1 MVEKIGIEVEVK
13 SKGASAAFKELGSDI
28 SKFNKSLDKNRDAVQ
43 AFDSVTGG
51 AVTKARNMSKSIKG
65 AALAI
70 KGFNASLS
78 LTKKAIL
85 ATGIGVLVI
94 ALGAVVAYWDDIKS
108 VMSGISTESQAIL
121 KTQTETTEN
130 AQKNLD
136 MISATENILKQ
147 QGKTDKDILKLKI
160 AQTNETIKALE
171 AQLETQIVQRQ
182 EAKEQAKR
190 IQGYL
195 SGLIQFVTGPIGW
208 IMKAYDRLTG
218 SNTSKVFDQMA
229 SLAFSAEDE
238 DADQAI
244 EDAKKNLTKLR
255 NMKSGF
261 ENSVAAKD
269 KADGEKASKAAED
282 AEKAKAEA
290 LERIRQGLIDT
301 EAKERAEKLLQIEN
315 DYKEQIALATKYYGL
330 ESDEVLRLREAQ
342 RIKEDEQQAVFDEQ
356 DEKKRLDK
364 QAKRLELLTL
374 DKETELLDF
383 ETQRAL
389 LAEQRQLLEDDELLS
404 DDQKTKAL
412 AANSKASEKITQLE
426 YEAKR
431 NSVMSYAQ
439 SLGQFSD
446 ILGKETAAGKT
457 LAVASALFSTY
468 QGASDAL
475 TDKTIPNTFA
485 RVAAVG
491 TVLAT
496 GFKQVKGILATQVP
510 GASVASPTMDAT
522 VAVGAGSPAFNVVG
536 QGGTSQLAS
545 AIADQES
552 APSRS
557 YVVAQD
563 VTTAQ
568 ALERGIIDSASLG

>member
-28 SKFNKSLDKNRDAVQ
+28 SNFNKSLDKNRDAVS

-65 AALAI
+65 AAVAI

-94 ALGAVVAYWDDIKS
+94 ALGAVIAYWDDIKS
-108 VMSGISTESQAIL
+108 IMSGVSSEQKNIL
-121 KTQTETTEN
+121 ENQTKTTEN

-182 EAKEQAKR
+182 EAKEQAMR
-190 IQGYL
+190 MQGYL
-195 SGLIQFVTGPIGW
+195 SGLIQFVVGPIGW
-208 IMKAYDRLTG
+208 IMKAYDKLTG
-218 SNTSKVFDQMA
+218 SNTSQIFDKMA

-244 EDAKKNLTKLR
+244 EDAKKNLTKLK
-255 NMKSGF
+255 NMKAGF
-261 ENSVAAKD
+261 ENSVKAKD
-269 KADGEKASKAAED
+269 KADREKADKEEED

-290 LERIRQGLIDT
+290 IERIRKGLIDT
-301 EAKERAEKLLQIEN
+301 EAKERADKLKQIED
-315 DYKEQIALATKYYGL
+315 DYKEQIALAEKYYGI
-330 ESDEVLRLREAQ
+330 ESDKVLELRAAQ
-342 RIKEDEQQAVFDEQ
+342 KIKEDEQQALFDEQ
-356 DEKKRLDK
+356 DEKKELDA
-364 QAKRLELLTL
+364 QTKRLEELQLA
-374 DKETELLDF
+374 KETELEDF
-383 ETQRAL
+383 QIQRDL
-389 LAEQRQLLEDDELLS
+389 LAEQRQLIIDDELLS
-404 DDQKTKAL
+404 DDQKNEAL
-412 AANSKASEKITQLE
+412 KANSEASEKITDQE
-426 YEAKR
+426 YAAKR
-431 NSVMSYAQ
+431 ATILGYAQ
-439 SLGQFSD
+439 SLAQFSD
-446 ILGKETAAGKT
+446 ILGKETAAGKA
-457 LAVASALFSTY
+457 LAIASTLFSTY

-475 TDKTIPNTFA
+475 KDETIPNTFA

-496 GFKQVKGILATQVP
+496 GFKQVKGIMSTQVP
-510 GASVASPTMDAT
+510 GGSGVSSPVMDTSVASAP
-522 VAVGAGSPAFNVVG
+522 SFNVVG

-545 AIADQES
+545 AIADQQA

-568 ALERGIIDSASLG
+568 ALERSIIDSASLG

>member
-28 SKFNKSLDKNRDAVQ
+28 SNFNKSLDKNRDAVS

-65 AALAI
+65 AAVAI

-85 ATGIGVLVI
+85 ATGIGVLVV
-94 ALGAVVAYWDDIKS
+94 ALGAVIAYWDDIKS
-108 VMSGISTESQAIL
+108 IMSGVSSEQKNIL
-121 KTQTETTEN
+121 ENQTKTTEN

-171 AQLETQIVQRQ
+171 AQLETQITQRQ
-182 EAKEQAKR
+182 EAKEQAMR
-190 IQGYL
+190 MQGYL
-195 SGLIQFVTGPIGW
+195 SGLIQFVVGPIGW
-208 IMKAYDRLTG
+208 ILKAYDKLTG
-218 SNTSKVFDQMA
+218 SNTSQIFDKMA

-238 DADQAI
+238 DADKAI
-244 EDAKKNLTKLR
+244 EDAKNNLIKLK
-255 NMKSGF
+255 NMKAGF
-261 ENSVAAKD
+261 ENTVKAKEKTDREKD
-269 KADGEKASKAAED
+269 KKEEEE

-290 LERIRQGLIDT
+290 IERIRKGLIDT
-301 EAKERAEKLLQIEN
+301 EAKERADKLKQIED
-315 DYKEQIALATKYYGL
+315 DYKEQIALAEKYYGI
-330 ESDEVLRLREAQ
+330 ESDKVLELRAAQ
-342 RIKEDEQQAVFDEQ
+342 KIKEDEQQAIFDEQ
-356 DEKKRLDK
+356 DEKKELDA
-364 QAKRLELLTL
+364 QTKRLEELALA
-374 DKETELLDF
+374 KETELEDF
-383 ETQRAL
+383 QTQRDL
-389 LAEQRQLLEDDELLS
+389 LAEQRQLLIDDELLS
-404 DDQKTKAL
+404 DDQKNEAL
-412 AANSKASEKITQLE
+412 QANSEASEKITDQE
-426 YEAKR
+426 YAAKR
-431 NSVMSYAQ
+431 ATILGYAQ
-439 SLGQFSD
+439 SLAQFSD
-446 ILGKETAAGKT
+446 ILGKETAAGKA
-457 LAVASALFSTY
+457 LAIASTLFSTY

-475 TDKTIPNTFA
+475 KDETIPNTFA

-496 GFKQVKGILATQVP
+496 GFKQVKGIMSTQVP
-510 GASVASPTMDAT
+510 GGTGGPSPVMNASVDSSP
-522 VAVGAGSPAFNVVG
+522 SFNVVG

-545 AIADQES
+545 AIADQQA

-568 ALERGIIDSASLG
+568 ALERSIIDSASLG

>member
-28 SKFNKSLDKNRDAVQ
+28 SNFNKSLDKNRDAVS
-43 AFDSVTGG
+43 AFDQVTGG

-65 AALAI
+65 AAVAI

-108 VMSGISTESQAIL
+108 VMSGVSSEQKNIL
-121 KTQTETTEN
+121 ENQTKTTEN

-160 AQTNETIKALE
+160 AQTAETIKALE
-171 AQLETQIVQRQ
+171 AQLETQIVQRK
-182 EAKEQAKR
+182 EAKEQSLR
-190 IQGYL
+190 MQGYL
-195 SGLIQFVTGPIGW
+195 SFLLKFVSLPLTAIL
-208 IMKAYDRLTG
+208 KAYDYLTG
-218 SNTSKVFDQMA
+218 SSASKVFDDIA
-229 SLAFSAEDE
+229 GLAFSGEDE

-244 EDAKKNLTKLR
+244 EDAKKNLTKLK
-255 NMKSGF
+255 NMKAGF
-261 ENSVAAKD
+261 ENTVKAKD
-269 KADGEKASKAAED
+269 KADREKANKEEED

-290 LERIRQGLIDT
+290 IERIRKGLIDT

-315 DYKEQIALATKYYGL
+315 DYKEQIALAEKYYGL
-330 ESDEVLRLREAQ
+330 ESDKVLELREAQ
-342 RIKEDEQQAVFDEQ
+342 RIKEQEQQAIFDEQ
-356 DEKKRLDK
+356 DEKKELDA
-364 QAKRLELLTL
+364 QTKRLEELALA
-374 DKETELLDF
+374 KETELLDF
-383 ETQRAL
+383 QTQRDL
-389 LAEQRQLLEDDELLS
+389 LAEQRQLITDDELLS
-404 DDQKTKAL
+404 DDQKVEAL
-412 AANSKASEKITQLE
+412 AANSEASQKITDDE
-426 YEAKR
+426 YATKR
-431 NSVMSYAQ
+431 ATILGYAQ
-439 SLGQFSD
+439 SLAQFSD

-457 LAVASALFSTY
+457 LAIASALFSTY

-475 TDKTIPNTFA
+475 TDETIPNTFA
-485 RVAAVG
+485 RIAAVG

-496 GFKQVKGILATQVP
+496 GFKQVKGIMSVQVP
-510 GASVASPTMDAT
+510 GGGASPSPTMNAGVDA
-522 VAVGAGSPAFNVVG
+522 GGPAFNVVG

-568 ALERGIIDSASLG
+568 ALERSIIDSASLG

>member
-28 SKFNKSLDKNRDAVQ
+28 SNFNKSLDKNRDAVS

-65 AALAI
+65 AAVAI

-85 ATGIGVLVI
+85 ATGIGVLVV
-94 ALGAVVAYWDDIKS
+94 ALGAVIAYWDDIKS
-108 VMSGISTESQAIL
+108 IMSGVSSEQKNIL
-121 KTQTETTEN
+121 ENQTKTTEN

-182 EAKEQAKR
+182 EAKEQAMR
-190 IQGYL
+190 MQGYL
-195 SGLIQFVTGPIGW
+195 SGLIQFVVGPIGW

-218 SNTSKVFDQMA
+218 SNTSQIFDKMA

-244 EDAKKNLTKLR
+244 EDAKKNLTKLK
-255 NMKSGF
+255 NMKAGF
-261 ENSVAAKD
+261 ENSVKAKD
-269 KADGEKASKAAED
+269 KADREKADKEEED

-290 LERIRQGLIDT
+290 IERIRKGLIDT
-301 EAKERAEKLLQIEN
+301 EAKERAEKLKQIED
-315 DYKEQIALATKYYGL
+315 DYKEQIALAEKYYGI
-330 ESDEVLRLREAQ
+330 ESDKVLELRAAQ
-342 RIKEDEQQAVFDEQ
+342 KIKEDEQQVLFDEQ
-356 DEKKRLDK
+356 DEKKELDA
-364 QAKRLELLTL
+364 QTKRLEELQLA
-374 DKETELLDF
+374 KETELEDF
-383 ETQRAL
+383 QIQRDL
-389 LAEQRQLLEDDELLS
+389 LAEQRQLIIDDELLS
-404 DDQKTKAL
+404 DDQKNEAL
-412 AANSKASEKITQLE
+412 KANSEASEKITDQE
-426 YEAKR
+426 YAAKR
-431 NSVMSYAQ
+431 ATILGYAQ
-439 SLGQFSD
+439 SLAQFSD
-446 ILGKETAAGKT
+446 ILGKETAAGKA
-457 LAVASALFSTY
+457 LAIASTLFSTY

-475 TDKTIPNTFA
+475 KDETIPNTFA

-496 GFKQVKGILATQVP
+496 GFKQVKGIMSTQVP
-510 GASVASPTMDAT
+510 GGSGVSSPVMDTSVASAP
-522 VAVGAGSPAFNVVG
+522 SFNVVG

-545 AIADQES
+545 AIADQQA

-568 ALERGIIDSASLG
+568 ALERSIIDSASLG

>member
-28 SKFNKSLDKNRDAVQ
+28 SNFNKSLDKNRDAVQ
-43 AFDSVTGG
+43 AFDQVTGG

-65 AALAI
+65 AAVAI

-85 ATGIGVLVI
+85 ATGIGILVI
-94 ALGAVVAYWDDIKS
+94 ALGAVVAYWDDIKA

-136 MISATENILKQ
+136 NISATENILKQ

-160 AQTNETIKALE
+160 AQTAETIKALE

-182 EAKEQAKR
+182 EAKEQAMR
-190 IQGYL
+190 MQGYL
-195 SGLIQFVTGPIGW
+195 SGLIQFVVGPIGW

-218 SNTSKVFDQMA
+218 SNTSKIFDQMA
-229 SLAFSAEDE
+229 SLAFSPEDE

-244 EDAKKNLTKLR
+244 EDAKKNLTKLK
-255 NMKSGF
+255 NMKAGF
-261 ENSVAAKD
+261 ENSVKAKD
-269 KADGEKASKAAED
+269 KADREKADKDEED

-290 LERIRQGLIDT
+290 IERIRKGLIDT
-301 EAKERAEKLLQIEN
+301 EAKERADKLKQIED
-315 DYKEQIALATKYYGL
+315 DYKEQIALAEKYYGI
-330 ESDEVLRLREAQ
+330 ESDKVLELRAAQ
-342 RIKEDEQQAVFDEQ
+342 KIKEDEQQALFDEQ
-356 DEKKRLDK
+356 DEKKELDA
-364 QAKRLELLTL
+364 QTKRLEELALT
-374 DKETELLDF
+374 KEEELEDF
-383 ETQRAL
+383 QTQRDL
-389 LAEQRQLLEDDELLS
+389 LAEQRQAITDDELLS
-404 DDQKTKAL
+404 EQQKEEAL
-412 AANSKASEKITQLE
+412 AANSEASVKLTDQE
-426 YEAKR
+426 YAAKR
-431 NSVMSYAQ
+431 ATILGYAQ
-439 SLGQFSD
+439 SLAQFSD
-446 ILGKETAAGKT
+446 ILGKETAAGKA
-457 LAVASALFSTY
+457 LAIASTLFSTY

-475 TDKTIPNTFA
+475 KDETIPNTFA

-496 GFKQVKGILATQVP
+496 GFKQVKGIMSTQVP
-510 GASVASPTMDAT
+510 GGSGVSSPVMDTSVASAP
-522 VAVGAGSPAFNVVG
+522 SFNVVG
-536 QGGTSQLAS
+536 QGGTSQLAN
-545 AIADQES
+545 AIADQQA

-568 ALERGIIDSASLG
+568 ALERSIIDSASLG

>member
-28 SKFNKSLDKNRDAVQ
+28 SNFNKSLDKNRDAVS
-43 AFDSVTGG
+43 AFDQVTGG

-65 AALAI
+65 AAVAI

-85 ATGIGVLVI
+85 ATGIGILVV

-108 VMSGISTESQAIL
+108 VMSGISSESKAIL
-121 KTQTETTEN
+121 ETQTQTTKN

-136 MISATENILKQ
+136 NISATENILKQ

-160 AQTNETIKALE
+160 AQTAETIKALE

-182 EAKEQAKR
+182 EAKEQSLR
-190 IQGYL
+190 MQGYL
-195 SGLIQFVTGPIGW
+195 SFLLKFVSLPLTAIL
-208 IMKAYDRLTG
+208 KAYDYITG
-218 SNTSKVFDQMA
+218 SSASKVFDDIA
-229 SLAFSAEDE
+229 GLAFSGEDE

-244 EDAKKNLTKLR
+244 EDAKKNLTKLK
-255 NMKSGF
+255 NMKAGF
-261 ENSVAAKD
+261 ENTVIAKD
-269 KADGEKASKAAED
+269 KADSDKATKAAED
-282 AEKAKAEA
+282 AEKAKGEA
-290 LERIRQGLIDT
+290 IERIRQGLIDT
-301 EAKERAEKLLQIEN
+301 EAKERAEKLKQIED
-315 DYKEQIALATKYYGL
+315 DYKEQIALAEKYYGL
-330 ESDEVLRLREAQ
+330 ESDEVKKLRDAQ
-342 RIKEDEQQAVFDEQ
+342 KIKEDEQQAIFDEQ
-356 DEKKRLDK
+356 DEKKRLED
-364 QAKRLELLTL
+364 QAKRLEQLML
-374 DKETELLDF
+374 DKDVELEDF
-383 ETQRAL
+383 QTQRDL
-389 LAEQRQLLEDDELLS
+389 LAEQRQLITDDELLS
-404 DDQKTKAL
+404 DQQRKDAL
-412 AANSKASEKITQLE
+412 DANSEASAKITELE

-431 NSVMSYAQ
+431 NSVLTYAQ
-439 SLGQFSD
+439 SLAQFSD
-446 ILGKETAAGKT
+446 ILGKETAAGKS

-496 GFKQVKGILATQVP
+496 GFKQVKGILSTQVP
-510 GASVASPTMDAT
+510 GASTPSPTMDAG
-522 VAVGAGSPAFNVVG
+522 VAVGGPAFNVVG

-568 ALERGIIDSASLG
+568 ALERSIIDSASLG

>member
-28 SKFNKSLDKNRDAVQ
+28 SKFNKSLDKNRDAVS

-65 AALAI
+65 AALAV

-94 ALGAVVAYWDDIKS
+94 ALGAVIAYWDDIKS
-108 VMSGISTESQAIL
+108 IMSGVSSEQKNIL
-121 KTQTETTEN
+121 ENQTKTTEN

-171 AQLETQIVQRQ
+171 AQLETQIIQRK
-182 EAKEQAKR
+182 EAKEQSLR
-190 IQGYL
+190 MQGYL
-195 SGLIQFVTGPIGW
+195 SFLLKFVSLPLTAIL
-208 IMKAYDRLTG
+208 KAYDFITG
-218 SNTSKVFDQMA
+218 SSASKVFDDIA
-229 SLAFSAEDE
+229 GLAFSGEDE

-244 EDAKKNLTKLR
+244 EDAKKNLTKLK
-255 NMKSGF
+255 NMKAGF
-261 ENSVAAKD
+261 ENTVKAKD
-269 KADGEKASKAAED
+269 KADKEKADKEAED
-282 AEKAKAEA
+282 AEKAKGEA
-290 LERIRQGLIDT
+290 IERIRKGLIDT
-301 EAKERAEKLLQIEN
+301 EAKERADKLKQIED
-315 DYKEQIALATKYYGL
+315 DYKEQIALAEKYYGI
-330 ESDEVLRLREAQ
+330 ESDKVLELRAAQ
-342 RIKEDEQQAVFDEQ
+342 KIKEDEQQAIFDEQ
-356 DEKKRLDK
+356 DEKKELDA
-364 QAKRLELLTL
+364 QTKRLEELALA
-374 DKETELLDF
+374 KETELEDF
-383 ETQRAL
+383 QTQRDL

-404 DDQKTKAL
+404 DDQKNAAL
-412 AANSKASEKITQLE
+412 KANSEASEKITELE
-426 YEAKR
+426 YIAKR
-431 NSVMSYAQ
+431 NSVLSYAQ
-439 SLGQFSD
+439 SLAQFSD
-446 ILGKETAAGKT
+446 ILGKETAAGKA
-457 LAVASALFSTY
+457 LAIASALFSTY

-496 GFKQVKGILATQVP
+496 GFKQVKGIMSTQVP
-510 GASVASPTMDAT
+510 GGSGGPSPVMNASVDSSP
-522 VAVGAGSPAFNVVG
+522 SFNVVG
-536 QGGTSQLAS
+536 QGGSSQLAS
-545 AIADQES
+545 AIADQQA

-568 ALERGIIDSASLG
+568 ALERSIIDSASLG

>member
-28 SKFNKSLDKNRDAVQ
+28 SNFNKSLDKNRDAVS

-108 VMSGISTESQAIL
+108 VMSGVSSEQKNIL
-121 KTQTETTEN
+121 ENQTKTTEN

-160 AQTNETIKALE
+160 AQTAETIKALE
-171 AQLETQIVQRQ
+171 AQLETQIVQRK
-182 EAKEQAKR
+182 EAKEQSLR
-190 IQGYL
+190 MQGYL
-195 SGLIQFVTGPIGW
+195 SFLLKFVSLPLTAIL
-208 IMKAYDRLTG
+208 KAYDYLTG
-218 SNTSKVFDQMA
+218 SSASKVFDDIA
-229 SLAFSAEDE
+229 GLAFSGEDE

-244 EDAKKNLTKLR
+244 EDAKKNLTKLK
-255 NMKSGF
+255 NMKAGF
-261 ENSVAAKD
+261 ENTVKAKD
-269 KADGEKASKAAED
+269 KADREKANKQEEE

-290 LERIRQGLIDT
+290 IERIRKGLIDT
-301 EAKERAEKLLQIEN
+301 EAKERAEKLKQIED
-315 DYKEQIALATKYYGL
+315 DYKEQIALAEKYYGL
-330 ESDEVLRLREAQ
+330 ESDKVLELRAAQ
-342 RIKEDEQQAVFDEQ
+342 KIKEDEQQAVFDEQ
-356 DEKKRLDK
+356 DEKKELDA
-364 QAKRLELLTL
+364 QTKRLEELALA
-374 DKETELLDF
+374 KETELLDF
-383 ETQRAL
+383 QTQRDL
-389 LAEQRQLLEDDELLS
+389 LAEQRQLITDDELLS
-404 DDQKTKAL
+404 TQQRQDAL
-412 AANSKASEKITQLE
+412 KANSEASEKITELE
-426 YEAKR
+426 YESKR
-431 NSVMSYAQ
+431 AIILGYAQ
-439 SLGQFSD
+439 SLAQFSD

-457 LAVASALFSTY
+457 LAIASALFSTY

-475 TDKTIPNTFA
+475 TDETIPNTFA
-485 RVAAVG
+485 RIAAVG

-496 GFKQVKGILATQVP
+496 GFKQVKGIMSVQVP
-510 GASVASPTMDAT
+510 GGGASPSPTMNAGVDA
-522 VAVGAGSPAFNVVG
+522 GGPAFNVVG

-568 ALERGIIDSASLG
+568 ALERSIIDSASLG

>member
-28 SKFNKSLDKNRDAVQ
+28 SNFNKSLDKNRDAVS

-65 AALAI
+65 AAVAI

-85 ATGIGVLVI
+85 ATGIGVLVV
-94 ALGAVVAYWDDIKS
+94 ALGAVIAYWDDIKS
-108 VMSGISTESQAIL
+108 IMSGVSSEQKNIL
-121 KTQTETTEN
+121 ENQTKTTEN

-182 EAKEQAKR
+182 EAKEQAMR
-190 IQGYL
+190 MQGYL
-195 SGLIQFVTGPIGW
+195 SGLIQFVVGPIGW

-218 SNTSKVFDQMA
+218 SNTSQIFDKMA

-244 EDAKKNLTKLR
+244 EDAKKNLTKLK
-255 NMKSGF
+255 NMKAGF
-261 ENSVAAKD
+261 ENSVKAKD
-269 KADGEKASKAAED
+269 KADREKADKEEED

-290 LERIRQGLIDT
+290 IERIRKGLIDT
-301 EAKERAEKLLQIEN
+301 EAKERADKLKQIED
-315 DYKEQIALATKYYGL
+315 DYKEQIALAEKYYGI
-330 ESDEVLRLREAQ
+330 ESDKVLELRAAQ
-342 RIKEDEQQAVFDEQ
+342 KIKEDEQQALFDEQ
-356 DEKKRLDK
+356 DEKKELDA
-364 QAKRLELLTL
+364 QTKRLEELQLA
-374 DKETELLDF
+374 KETELEDF
-383 ETQRAL
+383 QIQRDL
-389 LAEQRQLLEDDELLS
+389 LAEQRQLIIDDELLS
-404 DDQKTKAL
+404 DDQKNEAL
-412 AANSKASEKITQLE
+412 KANSEASEKITDQE
-426 YEAKR
+426 YAAKR
-431 NSVMSYAQ
+431 ATILGYAQ
-439 SLGQFSD
+439 SLAQFSD
-446 ILGKETAAGKT
+446 ILGKETAAGKA
-457 LAVASALFSTY
+457 LAIASTLFSTY

-475 TDKTIPNTFA
+475 KDETIPNTFA

-496 GFKQVKGILATQVP
+496 GFKQVKGIMSTQVP
-510 GASVASPTMDAT
+510 GGSSVSSPVMDTSVASAP
-522 VAVGAGSPAFNVVG
+522 SFNVVG

-545 AIADQES
+545 AIADQQA

-568 ALERGIIDSASLG
+568 ALERSIIDSASLG

>member
-28 SKFNKSLDKNRDAVQ
+28 SNFNKSLDKNRDAVS

-65 AALAI
+65 AAVAI

-85 ATGIGVLVI
+85 ATGIGVLVV
-94 ALGAVVAYWDDIKS
+94 ALGAVIAYWDDIKS
-108 VMSGISTESQAIL
+108 IMSGVSSEQKNIL
-121 KTQTETTEN
+121 ENQTKTTEN

-182 EAKEQAKR
+182 EAKEQAMR
-190 IQGYL
+190 MQGYL
-195 SGLIQFVTGPIGW
+195 SGLIQFVVGPIGW
-208 IMKAYDRLTG
+208 IMKAYDKLTG
-218 SNTSKVFDQMA
+218 SNTSQIFDKMA

-244 EDAKKNLTKLR
+244 EDAKKNLTKLK
-255 NMKSGF
+255 NMKAGF
-261 ENSVAAKD
+261 ENSVKAKD
-269 KADGEKASKAAED
+269 KADREKADKEEED

-290 LERIRQGLIDT
+290 IERIRKGLIDT
-301 EAKERAEKLLQIEN
+301 EAKERADKLKQIED
-315 DYKEQIALATKYYGL
+315 DYKEQIALAEKYYGI
-330 ESDEVLRLREAQ
+330 ESDKVLELRAAQ
-342 RIKEDEQQAVFDEQ
+342 KIKEDEQQALFDEQ
-356 DEKKRLDK
+356 DEKKELDA
-364 QAKRLELLTL
+364 QTKRLEELQLA
-374 DKETELLDF
+374 KETELEDF
-383 ETQRAL
+383 QIQRDL
-389 LAEQRQLLEDDELLS
+389 LAEQRQLIIDDELLS
-404 DDQKTKAL
+404 DDQKNEAL
-412 AANSKASEKITQLE
+412 KANSEASEKITDQE
-426 YEAKR
+426 YAAKR
-431 NSVMSYAQ
+431 ATILGYAQ
-439 SLGQFSD
+439 SLAQFSD
-446 ILGKETAAGKT
+446 ILGKETAAGKA
-457 LAVASALFSTY
+457 LAIASTLFSTY

-475 TDKTIPNTFA
+475 KDETIPNTFA

-496 GFKQVKGILATQVP
+496 GFKQVKGIMSTQVP
-510 GASVASPTMDAT
+510 GGSGVSSPVMDTSVASAP
-522 VAVGAGSPAFNVVG
+522 SFNVVG

-545 AIADQES
+545 AIADQQA

-568 ALERGIIDSASLG
+568 ALERSIIDSASLG

>member
-28 SKFNKSLDKNRDAVQ
+28 SNFNKSLDKNRDAVS

-108 VMSGISTESQAIL
+108 VMSGVSSEQKNIL
-121 KTQTETTEN
+121 ENQTKTTEN

-160 AQTNETIKALE
+160 AQTAETIKALE
-171 AQLETQIVQRQ
+171 AQLETQIVQRK
-182 EAKEQAKR
+182 EAKEQSLR
-190 IQGYL
+190 MQGYL
-195 SGLIQFVTGPIGW
+195 SFLLKFVSLPLTAIL
-208 IMKAYDRLTG
+208 KAYDYLTG
-218 SNTSKVFDQMA
+218 SSASKVFDDIA
-229 SLAFSAEDE
+229 GLAFSGEDE

-244 EDAKKNLTKLR
+244 EDAKKNLTKLK
-255 NMKSGF
+255 NMKAGF
-261 ENSVAAKD
+261 ENTVKAKD
-269 KADGEKASKAAED
+269 KADREKANKEEEE

-290 LERIRQGLIDT
+290 IERIRKGLIDT
-301 EAKERAEKLLQIEN
+301 EAKERAEKLKQIED
-315 DYKEQIALATKYYGL
+315 DYKEQIALAEKYYGL
-330 ESDEVLRLREAQ
+330 ESDKVLELRAAQ
-342 RIKEDEQQAVFDEQ
+342 KIKEDEQQAVFDEQ
-356 DEKKRLDK
+356 DEKKELDA
-364 QAKRLELLTL
+364 QTKRLEELALA
-374 DKETELLDF
+374 KETELLDF
-383 ETQRAL
+383 QTQRDL
-389 LAEQRQLLEDDELLS
+389 LAEQRQLITDDELLS
-404 DDQKTKAL
+404 TQQRQDAL
-412 AANSKASEKITQLE
+412 KANSEASEKITELE
-426 YEAKR
+426 YESKR
-431 NSVMSYAQ
+431 AIILGYAQ
-439 SLGQFSD
+439 SLAQFSD

-457 LAVASALFSTY
+457 LAIASALFSTY

-475 TDKTIPNTFA
+475 TDETIPNTFA
-485 RVAAVG
+485 RIAAVG

-496 GFKQVKGILATQVP
+496 GFKQVKGIMSVQVP
-510 GASVASPTMDAT
+510 GGGASPSPTMNAGVDA
-522 VAVGAGSPAFNVVG
+522 GGPAFNVVG

-568 ALERGIIDSASLG
+568 ALERSIIDSASLG

>member
-28 SKFNKSLDKNRDAVQ
+28 SNFNKSLDKNRDAVS

-65 AALAI
+65 AAVAI

-85 ATGIGVLVI
+85 ATGIGVLVV
-94 ALGAVVAYWDDIKS
+94 ALGAVIAYWDDIKS
-108 VMSGISTESQAIL
+108 IMSGVSSEQKNIL
-121 KTQTETTEN
+121 ENQTKTTEN

-182 EAKEQAKR
+182 EAKEQAMR
-190 IQGYL
+190 MQGYL
-195 SGLIQFVTGPIGW
+195 SGLIQFVVGPIGW

-218 SNTSKVFDQMA
+218 SNTSQIFDKMA

-244 EDAKKNLTKLR
+244 EDAKKNLTKLK
-255 NMKSGF
+255 NMKAGF
-261 ENSVAAKD
+261 ENSVKAKD
-269 KADGEKASKAAED
+269 KADREKADKEEED

-290 LERIRQGLIDT
+290 IERIRKGLIDT
-301 EAKERAEKLLQIEN
+301 EAKERADKLKQIED
-315 DYKEQIALATKYYGL
+315 DYKEQIALAEKYYGI
-330 ESDEVLRLREAQ
+330 ESDKVLELRAAQ
-342 RIKEDEQQAVFDEQ
+342 KIKEDEQQALFDEQ
-356 DEKKRLDK
+356 DEKKELDA
-364 QAKRLELLTL
+364 QTKRLEELQLA
-374 DKETELLDF
+374 KETELEDF
-383 ETQRAL
+383 QRQRDL
-389 LAEQRQLLEDDELLS
+389 LAEQRQLIIDDELLS
-404 DDQKTKAL
+404 DDQKNEAL
-412 AANSKASEKITQLE
+412 KANSEASEKITDQE
-426 YEAKR
+426 YAAKR
-431 NSVMSYAQ
+431 ATILGYAQ
-439 SLGQFSD
+439 SLAQFSD
-446 ILGKETAAGKT
+446 ILGKETAAGKA
-457 LAVASALFSTY
+457 LAIASTLFSTY

-475 TDKTIPNTFA
+475 KDETIPNTFA

-496 GFKQVKGILATQVP
+496 GFKQVKGIMSTQVP
-510 GASVASPTMDAT
+510 GGSGVSSPVMDTSVASAP
-522 VAVGAGSPAFNVVG
+522 SFNVVG

-545 AIADQES
+545 AIADQQA

-568 ALERGIIDSASLG
+568 ALERSIIDSASLG

>member
-13 SKGASAAFKELGSDI
+13 SKGASAAFKELGNDI
-28 SKFNKSLDKNRDAVQ
+28 GKFNKSLDKNRDAVS

-108 VMSGISTESQAIL
+108 VMSGVSSEQRNIL
-121 KTQTETTEN
+121 ENQTKTTEQ
-130 AQKNLD
+130 AQQNLD
-136 MISATENILKQ
+136 LISASENILKQ

-160 AQTNETIKALE
+160 AQTGETIKALE
-171 AQLETQIVQRQ
+171 AQLETQIVQRK
-182 EAKEQAKR
+182 EAKEQSLR
-190 IQGYL
+190 MQGYL
-195 SGLIQFVTGPIGW
+195 SFLLKFVSLPLTAIL
-208 IMKAYDRLTG
+208 KAYDYLTG
-218 SNTSKVFDQMA
+218 SSASKVFDDIA
-229 SLAFSAEDE
+229 GLAFSGEDE

-244 EDAKKNLTKLR
+244 EDAKKNLLKLK
-255 NMKSGF
+255 NMKAGF
-261 ENSVAAKD
+261 ENTVAAKD

-282 AEKAKAEA
+282 AEKAKGEA

-315 DYKEQIALATKYYGL
+315 DYKEQIALAEKYYGL
-330 ESDEVLRLREAQ
+330 EADEVKKLRDAQ
-342 RIKEDEQQAVFDEQ
+342 KIKEDEQQAIFDEQ
-356 DEKKRLDK
+356 DEKKRLED

-389 LAEQRQLLEDDELLS
+389 LAEQRQLLNDDELLS
-404 DDQKTKAL
+404 DDQKTEAL
-412 AANSKASEKITQLE
+412 KANSQASEKITQLE

-431 NSVMSYAQ
+431 DSVMSYAQ
-439 SLGQFSD
+439 SLGQFSA
-446 ILGKETAAGKT
+446 IVGKETAAGKS

-468 QGASDAL
+468 QGATDAL
-475 TDKTIPNTFA
+475 NDPTIPNTFA

-510 GASVASPTMDAT
+510 GASVASPTMDAS
-522 VAVGAGSPAFNVVG
+522 VDAGGPAFNVVG

-545 AIADQES
+545 AIAEQES

-568 ALERGIIDSASLG
+568 ALERSIIDSASLG

>member
-28 SKFNKSLDKNRDAVQ
+28 SNFNKSLDKNRDAVQ
-43 AFDSVTGG
+43 AFDQVTGG

-65 AALAI
+65 ASVAI

-85 ATGIGVLVI
+85 ATGIGILVI
-94 ALGAVVAYWDDIKS
+94 ALGAVVAYWDDIKA

-147 QGKTDKDILKLKI
+147 QGKTDKDILKMKI
-160 AQTNETIKALE
+160 AQTAETIKALE
-171 AQLETQIVQRQ
+171 AQLETQITQRQ
-182 EAKEQAKR
+182 EAKEQAMR
-190 IQGYL
+190 MQGYL
-195 SGLIQFVTGPIGW
+195 SGLIQFVAGPIGW
-208 IMKAYDRLTG
+208 IMKAYDMLTG
-218 SNTSKVFDQMA
+218 SNTSKIFDQMA
-229 SLAFSAEDE
+229 SLAFSPEDE

-244 EDAKKNLTKLR
+244 EDAKKNLTKLK
-255 NMKSGF
+255 NMKAGF
-261 ENSVAAKD
+261 ENSVKAKNDAAKE
-269 KADGEKASKAAED
+269 KADKDELD
-282 AEKAKAEA
+282 AEKEKAEA
-290 LERIRQGLIDT
+290 IERIRKGLIDT

-342 RIKEDEQQAVFDEQ
+342 RLKEQEQQAIFDEQ
-356 DEKKRLDK
+356 DEKKELDA
-364 QAKRLELLTL
+364 QTKRLEELALA
-374 DKETELLDF
+374 KETELLDF
-383 ETQRAL
+383 QTQRDL
-389 LAEQRQLLEDDELLS
+389 LAEQRQAITDDELLS
-404 DDQKTKAL
+404 DDQKVEAL
-412 AANSKASEKITQLE
+412 AANSEASQKITDDE
-426 YEAKR
+426 YATKR
-431 NSVMSYAQ
+431 ATILGYAQ
-439 SLGQFSD
+439 SLGQFSE

-457 LAVASALFSTY
+457 LAIASALFSTY
-468 QGASDAL
+468 QGASQAL
-475 TDKTIPNTFA
+475 TDETIPNTFA
-485 RVAAVG
+485 KIAAVG

-496 GFKQVKGILATQVP
+496 GFKQVKGIMSVQVP
-510 GASVASPTMDAT
+510 GGGASPSPTMNAGVDA
-522 VAVGAGSPAFNVVG
+522 GGPAFNVVG

-568 ALERGIIDSASLG
+568 ALERSIIDSASLG

>member
-28 SKFNKSLDKNRDAVQ
+28 SNFNKSLDKNRDAVS

-65 AALAI
+65 AAVAI

-85 ATGIGVLVI
+85 ATGIGVLVV
-94 ALGAVVAYWDDIKS
+94 ALGAVIAYWDDIKS
-108 VMSGISTESQAIL
+108 IMSGVSSEQKNIL
-121 KTQTETTEN
+121 ENQTKTTEN

-136 MISATENILKQ
+136 IISATENILKQ

-182 EAKEQAKR
+182 EAKEQAMR
-190 IQGYL
+190 MQGYL
-195 SGLIQFVTGPIGW
+195 SGLIQFVVGPIGW

-218 SNTSKVFDQMA
+218 SNTSQIFDKMA

-244 EDAKKNLTKLR
+244 EDAKKNLTKLK
-255 NMKSGF
+255 NMKAGF
-261 ENSVAAKD
+261 ENSVKAKD
-269 KADGEKASKAAED
+269 KADREKADKEEED

-290 LERIRQGLIDT
+290 IERIRKGLIDT
-301 EAKERAEKLLQIEN
+301 EAKERAEKLKQIED
-315 DYKEQIALATKYYGL
+315 DYKEQIALAEKYYGI
-330 ESDEVLRLREAQ
+330 ESDKVLELRAAQ
-342 RIKEDEQQAVFDEQ
+342 KIKEDEQQALFDEQ
-356 DEKKRLDK
+356 DEKKELDA
-364 QAKRLELLTL
+364 QTKRLEELQLA
-374 DKETELLDF
+374 KETELEDF
-383 ETQRAL
+383 QIQRDL
-389 LAEQRQLLEDDELLS
+389 LAEQRQLIIDDELLS
-404 DDQKTKAL
+404 DDQKNEAL
-412 AANSKASEKITQLE
+412 KANSEASEKITDQE
-426 YEAKR
+426 YAAKR
-431 NSVMSYAQ
+431 ATILGYAQ
-439 SLGQFSD
+439 SLAQFSD
-446 ILGKETAAGKT
+446 ILGKETAAGKA
-457 LAVASALFSTY
+457 LAIASTLFSTY

-475 TDKTIPNTFA
+475 KDETIPNTFA

-496 GFKQVKGILATQVP
+496 GFKQVKGIMSTQVP
-510 GASVASPTMDAT
+510 GGSGVSSPVMDTSVASAP
-522 VAVGAGSPAFNVVG
+522 SFNVVG

-545 AIADQES
+545 AIADQQA

-568 ALERGIIDSASLG
+568 ALERSIIDSASLG

>member
-28 SKFNKSLDKNRDAVQ
+28 SNFNKSLDKNRDAVS

-65 AALAI
+65 AAVAI

-94 ALGAVVAYWDDIKS
+94 ALGAVIAYWDDIKS
-108 VMSGISTESQAIL
+108 IMSGVSSEQKNIL
-121 KTQTETTEN
+121 ENQTKTTEN

-171 AQLETQIVQRQ
+171 AQLETQIVQRK
-182 EAKEQAKR
+182 EAKEQSMR
-190 IQGYL
+190 MRGYL
-195 SGLIQFVTGPIGW
+195 SNLLKFVSLPLTAIL
-208 IMKAYDRLTG
+208 KAYDYLTG
-218 SNTSKVFDQMA
+218 SSASKVFDDIA
-229 SLAFSAEDE
+229 GLAFSGEDE

-244 EDAKKNLTKLR
+244 EDAKKNLIKLK
-255 NMKSGF
+255 NMKAGF
-261 ENSVAAKD
+261 ENSVKAKN
-269 KADGEKASKAAED
+269 KADREKTDKEEEE

-290 LERIRQGLIDT
+290 IERIRKGLIDT
-301 EAKERAEKLLQIEN
+301 EAKERADKLKQIEN
-315 DYKEQIALATKYYGL
+315 DYKEQIALAEKYYGI
-330 ESDEVLRLREAQ
+330 ESDKVLELRAAQ
-342 RIKEDEQQAVFDEQ
+342 KIKEDEQQAIFDEQ
-356 DEKKRLDK
+356 DEKKELDA
-364 QAKRLELLTL
+364 QTKRLEELALA
-374 DKETELLDF
+374 KETELEDF
-383 ETQRAL
+383 QTQRDL
-389 LAEQRQLLEDDELLS
+389 LAEQRQLLIDDELLS
-404 DDQKTKAL
+404 DDQKNEAL
-412 AANSKASEKITQLE
+412 QANSEASEKITDQE
-426 YEAKR
+426 YAAKR
-431 NSVMSYAQ
+431 ATILSYAQ
-439 SLGQFSD
+439 SLAQFSD
-446 ILGKETAAGKT
+446 ILGKETAAGKA
-457 LAVASALFSTY
+457 LAIASALFSTY

-496 GFKQVKGILATQVP
+496 GFKQVKGIMSTQVP
-510 GASVASPTMDAT
+510 GGTGGPSPVMNASVDSSP
-522 VAVGAGSPAFNVVG
+522 SFNVVG

-545 AIADQES
+545 AIADQQA

-568 ALERGIIDSASLG
+568 ALERSIIDSASLG

>member
-28 SKFNKSLDKNRDAVQ
+28 SNFNKSLDKNRDAVS

-65 AALAI
+65 AAVAI

-85 ATGIGVLVI
+85 ATGIGVLVV
-94 ALGAVVAYWDDIKS
+94 ALGAVIAYWDDIKS
-108 VMSGISTESQAIL
+108 IMSGVSSEQKNIL
-121 KTQTETTEN
+121 ENQTKTTEN

-182 EAKEQAKR
+182 EAKEQAMR
-190 IQGYL
+190 MQGYL
-195 SGLIQFVTGPIGW
+195 SGLIQFVVGPIGW

-218 SNTSKVFDQMA
+218 SNTSQIFDKMA

-244 EDAKKNLTKLR
+244 EDAKKNLTKLK
-255 NMKSGF
+255 NMKAGF
-261 ENSVAAKD
+261 ENSVKAKD
-269 KADGEKASKAAED
+269 KADREKADKEEED

-290 LERIRQGLIDT
+290 IERIRKGLIDT
-301 EAKERAEKLLQIEN
+301 EAKERADKLKQIED
-315 DYKEQIALATKYYGL
+315 DYKEQIALAEKYYGI
-330 ESDEVLRLREAQ
+330 ESDKVLELRAAQ
-342 RIKEDEQQAVFDEQ
+342 KIKEDEQQALFDEQ
-356 DEKKRLDK
+356 DEKKELDA
-364 QAKRLELLTL
+364 QTKRLEELQLA
-374 DKETELLDF
+374 KETELEDF
-383 ETQRAL
+383 QIQRDL

-404 DDQKTKAL
+404 DDQKNAAL
-412 AANSKASEKITQLE
+412 KANSEASAKITELE
-426 YEAKR
+426 YIAKR
-431 NSVMSYAQ
+431 NSVLSYAQ
-439 SLGQFSD
+439 SLAQFSD
-446 ILGKETAAGKT
+446 ILGKETAAGKA
-457 LAVASALFSTY
+457 LAIASTLFSTY

-475 TDKTIPNTFA
+475 TDETIPNTFA

-496 GFKQVKGILATQVP
+496 GFKQVKGIMSTQVP
-510 GASVASPTMDAT
+510 GGSGVSSPVMDTSVASAP
-522 VAVGAGSPAFNVVG
+522 SFNVVG

-545 AIADQES
+545 AIADQQA

-568 ALERGIIDSASLG
+568 ALERSIIDSASLG

>member
-28 SKFNKSLDKNRDAVQ
+28 SNFNKSLDKNRDAVQ
-43 AFDSVTGG
+43 AFDQVTGG

-65 AALAI
+65 AAVAI

-85 ATGIGVLVI
+85 ATGIGILVI
-94 ALGAVVAYWDDIKS
+94 ALGAVVAYWDDIKA

-136 MISATENILKQ
+136 NISATENILKQ

-160 AQTNETIKALE
+160 AQTAETIKALE

-182 EAKEQAKR
+182 EAKEQAMR
-190 IQGYL
+190 MQGYL
-195 SGLIQFVTGPIGW
+195 SGLIQFVVGPIGW

-218 SNTSKVFDQMA
+218 SNTSKIFDQMA
-229 SLAFSAEDE
+229 SLAFSPEDE

-244 EDAKKNLTKLR
+244 EDAKKNLTKLK
-255 NMKSGF
+255 NMKAGF
-261 ENSVAAKD
+261 ENSVKAKD
-269 KADGEKASKAAED
+269 KADREKADKDEED

-290 LERIRQGLIDT
+290 IERIRKGLIDT
-301 EAKERAEKLLQIEN
+301 EAKERAEKLKQIED
-315 DYKEQIALATKYYGL
+315 DYKEQIALAEKYYGI
-330 ESDEVLRLREAQ
+330 ESDKVLELRAAQ
-342 RIKEDEQQAVFDEQ
+342 KIKEDEQQALFDEQ
-356 DEKKRLDK
+356 DEKKELDA
-364 QAKRLELLTL
+364 QTKRLEELALT
-374 DKETELLDF
+374 KEEELEDF
-383 ETQRAL
+383 QTQRDL
-389 LAEQRQLLEDDELLS
+389 LAEQRQAITDDELLS
-404 DDQKTKAL
+404 EQQKEEAL
-412 AANSKASEKITQLE
+412 AANSEASVKLTDQE
-426 YEAKR
+426 YAAKR
-431 NSVMSYAQ
+431 ATILGYAQ
-439 SLGQFSD
+439 SLAQFSD
-446 ILGKETAAGKT
+446 ILGKETAAGKA
-457 LAVASALFSTY
+457 LAIASTLFSTY

-475 TDKTIPNTFA
+475 KDETIPNTFA

-496 GFKQVKGILATQVP
+496 GFKQVKGIMSTQVP
-510 GASVASPTMDAT
+510 GGSGVSSPVMDTSVASAP
-522 VAVGAGSPAFNVVG
+522 SFNVVG
-536 QGGTSQLAS
+536 QGGTSQLAN
-545 AIADQES
+545 AIADQQA

-568 ALERGIIDSASLG
+568 ALERSIIDSASLG

>member
-28 SKFNKSLDKNRDAVQ
+28 SNFNKSLDKNRDAVS

-65 AALAI
+65 AAVAI

-85 ATGIGVLVI
+85 ATGIGVLVV
-94 ALGAVVAYWDDIKS
+94 ALGAVIAYWDDIKS
-108 VMSGISTESQAIL
+108 IMSGVSSEQKNIL
-121 KTQTETTEN
+121 ENQTKTTEN

-182 EAKEQAKR
+182 EAKEQAMR
-190 IQGYL
+190 MQGYL
-195 SGLIQFVTGPIGW
+195 SGLIQFVVGPIGW

-218 SNTSKVFDQMA
+218 SNTSQIFDKMA

-244 EDAKKNLTKLR
+244 EDAKKNLTKLK
-255 NMKSGF
+255 NMKAGF
-261 ENSVAAKD
+261 ENSVKAKD
-269 KADGEKASKAAED
+269 KADREKADKEEED

-290 LERIRQGLIDT
+290 IERIRKGLIDT
-301 EAKERAEKLLQIEN
+301 EAKERADKLKQIED
-315 DYKEQIALATKYYGL
+315 DYKEQIALAEKYYGI
-330 ESDEVLRLREAQ
+330 ESDKVLELRAAQ
-342 RIKEDEQQAVFDEQ
+342 KIKEDEQQALFDEQ
-356 DEKKRLDK
+356 DEKKELDA
-364 QAKRLELLTL
+364 QTKRLEELQLA
-374 DKETELLDF
+374 KETELEDF
-383 ETQRAL
+383 QIQRDL
-389 LAEQRQLLEDDELLS
+389 LAEQRQLIIDDELLS
-404 DDQKTKAL
+404 DDQKNEAL
-412 AANSKASEKITQLE
+412 KANSEASEKITDQE
-426 YEAKR
+426 YAAKR
-431 NSVMSYAQ
+431 ATILGYAQ
-439 SLGQFSD
+439 SLAQFSD
-446 ILGKETAAGKT
+446 ILGKETAAGKA
-457 LAVASALFSTY
+457 LAIASTLFSTY

-475 TDKTIPNTFA
+475 KDETIPNTFA

-496 GFKQVKGILATQVP
+496 GFKQVKGIMSTQVP
-510 GASVASPTMDAT
+510 GGSGVSSPVMDTSVASAP
-522 VAVGAGSPAFNVVG
+522 SFNVVG

-545 AIADQES
+545 AIADQQA

-568 ALERGIIDSASLG
+568 ALERSIIDSASLG

>member
-28 SKFNKSLDKNRDAVQ
+28 SNFNKSLDKNRDAVS

-65 AALAI
+65 AAVAI

-85 ATGIGVLVI
+85 ATGIGVLVV
-94 ALGAVVAYWDDIKS
+94 ALGAVIAYWDDIKS
-108 VMSGISTESQAIL
+108 IMSGVSSEQKNIL
-121 KTQTETTEN
+121 ENQTKTTEN

-182 EAKEQAKR
+182 EAKEQAMR
-190 IQGYL
+190 MQGYL
-195 SGLIQFVTGPIGW
+195 SGLIQFVVGPIGW

-218 SNTSKVFDQMA
+218 SNTSQIFDKMA

-244 EDAKKNLTKLR
+244 EDAKKNLTKLK
-255 NMKSGF
+255 NMKAGF
-261 ENSVAAKD
+261 ENSVKAKD
-269 KADGEKASKAAED
+269 KADREKADKEEED

-290 LERIRQGLIDT
+290 IERIRKGLIDT
-301 EAKERAEKLLQIEN
+301 EAKERADKLKQIED
-315 DYKEQIALATKYYGL
+315 DYKEQIALAEKYYGI
-330 ESDEVLRLREAQ
+330 ESDKVLELRAAQ
-342 RIKEDEQQAVFDEQ
+342 KIKEDEQQALFDEQ
-356 DEKKRLDK
+356 DEKKELDA
-364 QAKRLELLTL
+364 QTKRLEELQLA
-374 DKETELLDF
+374 KETELEDF
-383 ETQRAL
+383 QIQRDL

-404 DDQKTKAL
+404 DDQKNAAL
-412 AANSKASEKITQLE
+412 KANSEASAKITELE
-426 YEAKR
+426 YIAKR
-431 NSVMSYAQ
+431 NSVLSYAQ
-439 SLGQFSD
+439 SLAQFSD
-446 ILGKETAAGKT
+446 ILGKETAAGKA
-457 LAVASALFSTY
+457 LAIASTLFSTY

-496 GFKQVKGILATQVP
+496 GFKQVKGIMSTQVP
-510 GASVASPTMDAT
+510 GGSGVSSPVMDTSVASAP
-522 VAVGAGSPAFNVVG
+522 SFNVVG

-545 AIADQES
+545 AIADQQA

-568 ALERGIIDSASLG
+568 ALERSIIDSASLG

>member
-28 SKFNKSLDKNRDAVQ
+28 SNFNKSLDKNRDAVQ
-43 AFDSVTGG
+43 AFDQVTGG

-65 AALAI
+65 ASVAI

-85 ATGIGVLVI
+85 ATGIGILVI
-94 ALGAVVAYWDDIKS
+94 ALGAVVAYWDDIKA

-147 QGKTDKDILKLKI
+147 QGKTDKDILKMKI
-160 AQTNETIKALE
+160 AQTAETIKALE

-182 EAKEQAKR
+182 EAKEQAMR
-190 IQGYL
+190 MQGYL
-195 SGLIQFVTGPIGW
+195 SGLIQFVMGPLGW
-208 IMKAYDRLTG
+208 IMKAYDMLTG
-218 SNTSKVFDQMA
+218 SNTSKIFDQMA
-229 SLAFSAEDE
+229 SLAFSPEDE

-244 EDAKKNLTKLR
+244 EDAKKNLTKLK
-255 NMKSGF
+255 NMKAGF
-261 ENSVAAKD
+261 ENSVKAKNDAAKE
-269 KADGEKASKAAED
+269 KADKDELD
-282 AEKAKAEA
+282 AEKEKAEA
-290 LERIRQGLIDT
+290 IERIRKGLIDT

-315 DYKEQIALATKYYGL
+315 DYKEQIKLAEKYYGL

-342 RIKEDEQQAVFDEQ
+342 RIKEQEQQAIFDEQ
-356 DEKKRLDK
+356 DEKKELDA
-364 QAKRLELLTL
+364 QTKRLEELALA
-374 DKETELLDF
+374 KETELLDF
-383 ETQRAL
+383 QTQRDL
-389 LAEQRQLLEDDELLS
+389 LAEQRQLITDDELLS
-404 DDQKTKAL
+404 DDQKVEAL
-412 AANSKASEKITQLE
+412 AANSEASQKITDEE
-426 YEAKR
+426 YAAKR
-431 NSVMSYAQ
+431 ATILGYAQ
-439 SLGQFSD
+439 SLAQFSD

-457 LAVASALFSTY
+457 LAIASALFSTY

-475 TDKTIPNTFA
+475 TDETIPNTFA
-485 RVAAVG
+485 RIAAVG

-496 GFKQVKGILATQVP
+496 GFKQVKGIMSVQVP
-510 GASVASPTMDAT
+510 GGGASPSPTMNAGVDA
-522 VAVGAGSPAFNVVG
+522 GGPAFNVVG

-568 ALERGIIDSASLG
+568 ALERSIIDSASLG

>member
-28 SKFNKSLDKNRDAVQ
+28 SNFNKSLDKNRDAVQ
-43 AFDSVTGG
+43 AFDQVTGG

-65 AALAI
+65 AAVAI

-85 ATGIGVLVI
+85 ATGIGILVI
-94 ALGAVVAYWDDIKS
+94 ALGAVVAYWDDIKA

-160 AQTNETIKALE
+160 AQTAETIKALE

-182 EAKEQAKR
+182 EAKEQAMR
-190 IQGYL
+190 MQGYL
-195 SGLIQFVTGPIGW
+195 SGLIQFVMGPIGW

-218 SNTSKVFDQMA
+218 SNTSKIFDQMA
-229 SLAFSAEDE
+229 SLAFSPEDE

-244 EDAKKNLTKLR
+244 EDAKKNLTKLK
-255 NMKSGF
+255 NMKAGF
-261 ENSVAAKD
+261 ENSVKAKD
-269 KADGEKASKAAED
+269 KADREKADKDEED

-290 LERIRQGLIDT
+290 IERIRKGLIDT
-301 EAKERAEKLLQIEN
+301 EAKERAEKLKQIED
-315 DYKEQIALATKYYGL
+315 DYKEQIALAEKYYGL
-330 ESDEVLRLREAQ
+330 ESDEVLKLRAAQ
-342 RIKEDEQQAVFDEQ
+342 KIKEDEQQALFDEQ
-356 DEKKRLDK
+356 DEKKELDA
-364 QAKRLELLTL
+364 QTKRLEELQLA
-374 DKETELLDF
+374 KETELEDF
-383 ETQRAL
+383 QIQRDL
-389 LAEQRQLLEDDELLS
+389 LAEQRQLIIDDELLS
-404 DDQKTKAL
+404 DDQKNEAL
-412 AANSKASEKITQLE
+412 KANSEASEKITDQE
-426 YEAKR
+426 YAAKR
-431 NSVMSYAQ
+431 ATILGYAQ
-439 SLGQFSD
+439 SLAQFSD
-446 ILGKETAAGKT
+446 ILGKETAAGKA
-457 LAVASALFSTY
+457 LAIASTLFSTY

-475 TDKTIPNTFA
+475 KDETIPNTFA

-496 GFKQVKGILATQVP
+496 GFKQVKGIMSTQVP
-510 GASVASPTMDAT
+510 GGSGVSSPVMDTSVASAP
-522 VAVGAGSPAFNVVG
+522 SFNVVG

-545 AIADQES
+545 AIADQQA

-568 ALERGIIDSASLG
+568 ALERSIIDSASLG

>member
-28 SKFNKSLDKNRDAVQ
+28 SNFNKSLDKNRDAVS
-43 AFDSVTGG
+43 AFDQVTGG

-65 AALAI
+65 AAVAI

-108 VMSGISTESQAIL
+108 VMSGVSSEQKNIL
-121 KTQTETTEN
+121 ENQTKTTEN

-160 AQTNETIKALE
+160 AQTAETIKALE
-171 AQLETQIVQRQ
+171 AQLETQIVQRK
-182 EAKEQAKR
+182 EAKEQSLR
-190 IQGYL
+190 MQGYL
-195 SGLIQFVTGPIGW
+195 SFLLKFVSLPLTAIL
-208 IMKAYDRLTG
+208 KAYDYLTG
-218 SNTSKVFDQMA
+218 SSASKVFDDIA
-229 SLAFSAEDE
+229 GLAFSGEDE

-244 EDAKKNLTKLR
+244 EDAKKNLTKLK
-255 NMKSGF
+255 NMKAGF
-261 ENSVAAKD
+261 ENTVKAKD
-269 KADGEKASKAAED
+269 KADREKANKEEED

-290 LERIRQGLIDT
+290 IERIRKGLIDT
-301 EAKERAEKLLQIEN
+301 EAKERAEKLKQIED
-315 DYKEQIALATKYYGL
+315 DYKEQIALAEKYYGL
-330 ESDEVLRLREAQ
+330 ESDEVLKLREAQ
-342 RIKEDEQQAVFDEQ
+342 RLKEQEQQAIFDEQ
-356 DEKKRLDK
+356 DEKKELDA
-364 QAKRLELLTL
+364 QTKRLEELALA
-374 DKETELLDF
+374 KETELLDF
-383 ETQRAL
+383 QTQRDL
-389 LAEQRQLLEDDELLS
+389 LAEQRQLITDDELLS
-404 DDQKTKAL
+404 DDQKVEAL
-412 AANSKASEKITQLE
+412 AANSEASQKITDDE
-426 YEAKR
+426 YATKR
-431 NSVMSYAQ
+431 ATILGYAQ
-439 SLGQFSD
+439 SLAQFSD

-457 LAVASALFSTY
+457 LAIASALFSTY

-475 TDKTIPNTFA
+475 TDETIPNTFA
-485 RVAAVG
+485 RIAAVG

-496 GFKQVKGILATQVP
+496 GFKQVKGIMSVQVP
-510 GASVASPTMDAT
+510 GGGASPSPTMNAGVDA
-522 VAVGAGSPAFNVVG
+522 GGPAFNVVG

-568 ALERGIIDSASLG
+568 ALERSIIDSASLG

>member
-1 MVEKIGIEVEVK
+1 MEKIGIEVEVK
-13 SKGASAAFKELGSDI
+13 SKGASAAFKELGGDI
-28 SKFNKSLDKNRDAVQ
+28 SKFNKSLDKNRDAVS

-108 VMSGISTESQAIL
+108 VMSGVSSESKAIL
-121 KTQTETTEN
+121 ENQTKTTEQ
-130 AQKNLD
+130 AQQNLD
-136 MISATENILKQ
+136 TISASENILKQ

-160 AQTNETIKALE
+160 AQTGETIKALE
-171 AQLETQIVQRQ
+171 AQLETQIVQRK
-182 EAKEQAKR
+182 EAKEQSLR
-190 IQGYL
+190 MQGYL
-195 SGLIQFVTGPIGW
+195 SFLLKFVSLPLTAIL
-208 IMKAYDRLTG
+208 KAYDYLTG
-218 SNTSKVFDQMA
+218 SSASKVFDDIA
-229 SLAFSAEDE
+229 GLAFSGEDE

-244 EDAKKNLTKLR
+244 EDAKKNLLKLK
-255 NMKSGF
+255 NMKAGF
-261 ENSVAAKD
+261 ENTVAAKD
-269 KADGEKASKAAED
+269 KANGEKASKAEED

-290 LERIRQGLIDT
+290 IERIRKGLIDT

-342 RIKEDEQQAVFDEQ
+342 RLKEQEQQAIFDEQ
-356 DEKKRLDK
+356 DEKKRLEA
-364 QAKRLELLTL
+364 QAKRLEQLTL

-389 LAEQRQLLEDDELLS
+389 LAEQRQLLDDDELLS
-404 DDQKTKAL
+404 TDQKNEAL
-412 AANSKASEKITQLE
+412 KANSKASEKITQLE

-431 NSVMSYAQ
+431 DSVMSYAQ
-439 SLGQFSD
+439 SLGQFSS
-446 ILGKETAAGKT
+446 ILGKETAAGKS

-510 GASVASPTMDAT
+510 GASVASPTMDT
-522 VAVGAGSPAFNVVG
+522 GVPVGGPAFNVVG

-568 ALERGIIDSASLG
+568 ALERSIIDSASLG

>member
-28 SKFNKSLDKNRDAVQ
+28 SNFNKSLDKNRDAVS

-65 AALAI
+65 AAVAI

-85 ATGIGVLVI
+85 ATGIGVLVV
-94 ALGAVVAYWDDIKS
+94 ALGAVIAYWDDIKS
-108 VMSGISTESQAIL
+108 IMSGVSSEQKNIL
-121 KTQTETTEN
+121 ENQTKTTEN

-182 EAKEQAKR
+182 EAKEQAMR
-190 IQGYL
+190 MQGYL
-195 SGLIQFVTGPIGW
+195 SGLIQFVVGPIGW

-218 SNTSKVFDQMA
+218 SNTSQIFDKMA

-244 EDAKKNLTKLR
+244 EDAKKNLTKLK
-255 NMKSGF
+255 NMKAGF
-261 ENSVAAKD
+261 ENSVKAKD
-269 KADGEKASKAAED
+269 KADREKADKEEED

-290 LERIRQGLIDT
+290 IERIRKGLIDT
-301 EAKERAEKLLQIEN
+301 EAKERAEKLKQIED
-315 DYKEQIALATKYYGL
+315 DYKEQIALAEKYYGI
-330 ESDEVLRLREAQ
+330 ESDKVLELRAAQ
-342 RIKEDEQQAVFDEQ
+342 KIKEDEQQALFDEQ
-356 DEKKRLDK
+356 DEKKELDA
-364 QAKRLELLTL
+364 QTKRLEELQLA
-374 DKETELLDF
+374 KETELEDF
-383 ETQRAL
+383 QIQRDL
-389 LAEQRQLLEDDELLS
+389 LAEQRQLIIDDELLS
-404 DDQKTKAL
+404 DDQKNEAL
-412 AANSKASEKITQLE
+412 KANSEASEKITDQE
-426 YEAKR
+426 YAAKR
-431 NSVMSYAQ
+431 ATILGYAQ
-439 SLGQFSD
+439 SLAQFSD
-446 ILGKETAAGKT
+446 ILGKETAAGKA
-457 LAVASALFSTY
+457 LAIASTLFSTY

-475 TDKTIPNTFA
+475 KDETIPNTFA

-496 GFKQVKGILATQVP
+496 GFKQVKGIMSTQVP
-510 GASVASPTMDAT
+510 GGSGVSSPVMDTSVASAP
-522 VAVGAGSPAFNVVG
+522 SFNVVG

-545 AIADQES
+545 AIADQQA

-568 ALERGIIDSASLG
+568 ALERSIIDSASLG

>member
-28 SKFNKSLDKNRDAVQ
+28 SNFNKSLDKNRDAVS

-65 AALAI
+65 AAVAI

-85 ATGIGVLVI
+85 ATGIGVLVV
-94 ALGAVVAYWDDIKS
+94 ALGAVIAYWDDIKS
-108 VMSGISTESQAIL
+108 IMSGVSSEQKNIL
-121 KTQTETTEN
+121 ENQTKTTEN

-182 EAKEQAKR
+182 EAKEQAMR
-190 IQGYL
+190 MQGYL
-195 SGLIQFVTGPIGW
+195 SGLIQFVVGPIGW
-208 IMKAYDRLTG
+208 IMKAYDKLTG
-218 SNTSKVFDQMA
+218 SNTSQIFDKMA

-244 EDAKKNLTKLR
+244 EDAKKNLTKLK
-255 NMKSGF
+255 NMKAGF
-261 ENSVAAKD
+261 ENSVKAKD
-269 KADGEKASKAAED
+269 KANREKDKKEEEE

-290 LERIRQGLIDT
+290 IERIRKGLIDT
-301 EAKERAEKLLQIEN
+301 EAKERADKLKQIED
-315 DYKEQIALATKYYGL
+315 DYKEQIALAEKYYGI
-330 ESDEVLRLREAQ
+330 ESDKVLELRAAQ
-342 RIKEDEQQAVFDEQ
+342 KIKEDEQQALFDEQ
-356 DEKKRLDK
+356 DEKKELDA
-364 QAKRLELLTL
+364 QTKRLEELQLA
-374 DKETELLDF
+374 KETELEDF
-383 ETQRAL
+383 QIQRDL
-389 LAEQRQLLEDDELLS
+389 LAEQRQLIIDDELLS
-404 DDQKTKAL
+404 DDQKNEAL
-412 AANSKASEKITQLE
+412 RANSEASEKITDQE
-426 YEAKR
+426 YAAKR
-431 NSVMSYAQ
+431 ATILGYAQ
-439 SLGQFSD
+439 SLAQFSD
-446 ILGKETAAGKT
+446 ILGKETAAGKA
-457 LAVASALFSTY
+457 LAIASTLFSTY

-475 TDKTIPNTFA
+475 KDETIPNTFA

-496 GFKQVKGILATQVP
+496 GFKQVKGIMSTQVP
-510 GASVASPTMDAT
+510 GGSGVSSPVMDTSVASAP
-522 VAVGAGSPAFNVVG
+522 SFNVVG

-545 AIADQES
+545 AIADQQA

-568 ALERGIIDSASLG
+568 ALERSIIDSASLG

>member
-28 SKFNKSLDKNRDAVQ
+28 SNFNKSLDKNRDAVS

-65 AALAI
+65 AAVAI

-85 ATGIGVLVI
+85 ATGIGVLVV
-94 ALGAVVAYWDDIKS
+94 ALGAVIAYWDDIKS
-108 VMSGISTESQAIL
+108 IMSGVSSEQKNIL
-121 KTQTETTEN
+121 ENQTKTTEN

-182 EAKEQAKR
+182 EAKEQAMR
-190 IQGYL
+190 MQGYL
-195 SGLIQFVTGPIGW
+195 SGLIQFVVGPIGW
-208 IMKAYDRLTG
+208 IMKAYDKLTG
-218 SNTSKVFDQMA
+218 SNTSQIFDKMA

-244 EDAKKNLTKLR
+244 EDAKKNLTKLK
-255 NMKSGF
+255 NMKAGF
-261 ENSVAAKD
+261 ENSVKAKD
-269 KADGEKASKAAED
+269 KADREKADKEEED

-290 LERIRQGLIDT
+290 IERIRKGLIDT
-301 EAKERAEKLLQIEN
+301 EAKERADKLKQIED
-315 DYKEQIALATKYYGL
+315 DYKEQIALAEKYYGI
-330 ESDEVLRLREAQ
+330 ESDKVLELRAAQ
-342 RIKEDEQQAVFDEQ
+342 KIKEDEQQALFDEQ
-356 DEKKRLDK
+356 DEKKELDA
-364 QAKRLELLTL
+364 QTKRLEELQLA
-374 DKETELLDF
+374 KETELEDF
-383 ETQRAL
+383 QIQRDL
-389 LAEQRQLLEDDELLS
+389 LAEQRQLIIDDELLS
-404 DDQKTKAL
+404 DDQKNEAL
-412 AANSKASEKITQLE
+412 RANSEASEKITDQE
-426 YEAKR
+426 YAAKR
-431 NSVMSYAQ
+431 ATILGYAQ
-439 SLGQFSD
+439 SLAQFSD
-446 ILGKETAAGKT
+446 ILGKETAAGKA
-457 LAVASALFSTY
+457 LAIASTLFSTY

-475 TDKTIPNTFA
+475 KDETIPNTFA

-496 GFKQVKGILATQVP
+496 GFKQVKGIMSTQVP
-510 GASVASPTMDAT
+510 GGSGVSSPVMDTSVASAP
-522 VAVGAGSPAFNVVG
+522 SFNVVG

-545 AIADQES
+545 AIADQQA

-568 ALERGIIDSASLG
+568 ALERSIIDSASLG

>member
-13 SKGASAAFKELGSDI
+13 SKGASAAFKELGGDI
-28 SKFNKSLDKNRDAVQ
+28 SNFNKSLDKNRDAVS

-65 AALAI
+65 AAVAI

-85 ATGIGVLVI
+85 ATGIGVLVV

-108 VMSGISTESQAIL
+108 VMSGVSSESKAIL
-121 KTQTETTEN
+121 ENQTKTTEN

-160 AQTNETIKALE
+160 AQTAETIKALE

-182 EAKEQAKR
+182 EAKEQAMR
-190 IQGYL
+190 MQGYL
-195 SGLIQFVTGPIGW
+195 SGLIQFVVGPIGW

-218 SNTSKVFDQMA
+218 SNTSQIFDKMA

-244 EDAKKNLTKLR
+244 EDAKKNLTKLK
-255 NMKSGF
+255 NMKAGF
-261 ENSVAAKD
+261 ENSVKAKNDAAKE
-269 KADGEKASKAAED
+269 KADKDELD
-282 AEKAKAEA
+282 AEKEKAEA
-290 LERIRQGLIDT
+290 IERIRKGLIDT

-342 RIKEDEQQAVFDEQ
+342 RLKEQEQQAIFDEQ
-356 DEKKRLDK
+356 DEKKELDA
-364 QAKRLELLTL
+364 QTKRLEELALA
-374 DKETELLDF
+374 KETELLDF
-383 ETQRAL
+383 QTQRDL
-389 LAEQRQLLEDDELLS
+389 LAEQRQLITDDELLS
-404 DDQKTKAL
+404 DDQKVEAL
-412 AANSKASEKITQLE
+412 AANSEASQKITDDE
-426 YEAKR
+426 YATKR
-431 NSVMSYAQ
+431 ATILGYAQ
-439 SLGQFSD
+439 SLGQFSE

-457 LAVASALFSTY
+457 LAIASALFSTY
-468 QGASDAL
+468 QGASQAL
-475 TDKTIPNTFA
+475 TDETIPNTFA
-485 RVAAVG
+485 KIAAVG

-496 GFKQVKGILATQVP
+496 GFKQVKGIMSVQVP
-510 GASVASPTMDAT
+510 GGGASPSPTMNAGVDA
-522 VAVGAGSPAFNVVG
+522 GGPAFNVVG

-568 ALERGIIDSASLG
+568 ALERSIIDSASLG

>member
-28 SKFNKSLDKNRDAVQ
+28 SNFNKSLDKNRDAVS

-65 AALAI
+65 AAVAI

-85 ATGIGVLVI
+85 ATGIGVLVV
-94 ALGAVVAYWDDIKS
+94 ALGAVIAYWDDIKS
-108 VMSGISTESQAIL
+108 IMSGVSSEQKNIL
-121 KTQTETTEN
+121 ENQTKTTEN

-182 EAKEQAKR
+182 EAKEQAMR
-190 IQGYL
+190 MQGYL
-195 SGLIQFVTGPIGW
+195 SGLIQFVVGPIGW

-218 SNTSKVFDQMA
+218 SNTSQIFDKMA

-244 EDAKKNLTKLR
+244 EDAKKNLTKLK
-255 NMKSGF
+255 NMKAGF
-261 ENSVAAKD
+261 ENSVKAKD
-269 KADGEKASKAAED
+269 KADREKADKEEED

-290 LERIRQGLIDT
+290 IERIRKGLIDT
-301 EAKERAEKLLQIEN
+301 EAKERADKLKQIED
-315 DYKEQIALATKYYGL
+315 DYKEQIALAEKYYGI
-330 ESDEVLRLREAQ
+330 ESDKVLELRAAQ
-342 RIKEDEQQAVFDEQ
+342 KIKEDEQQALFDEQ
-356 DEKKRLDK
+356 DEKKELDA
-364 QAKRLELLTL
+364 QTKRLEELQLA
-374 DKETELLDF
+374 KETELEDF
-383 ETQRAL
+383 QIQRDL
-389 LAEQRQLLEDDELLS
+389 LAEQRQLIIDDELLS
-404 DDQKTKAL
+404 DDQKNEAL
-412 AANSKASEKITQLE
+412 RANSEASEKITDQE
-426 YEAKR
+426 YAAKR
-431 NSVMSYAQ
+431 ATILGYAQ
-439 SLGQFSD
+439 SLAQFSD
-446 ILGKETAAGKT
+446 ILGKETAAGKA
-457 LAVASALFSTY
+457 LAIASTLFSTY

-475 TDKTIPNTFA
+475 KDETIPNTFA

-496 GFKQVKGILATQVP
+496 GFKQVKGIMSTQVP
-510 GASVASPTMDAT
+510 GGSGVSSPVMDTSVASAP
-522 VAVGAGSPAFNVVG
+522 SFNVVG

-545 AIADQES
+545 AIADQQA

-568 ALERGIIDSASLG
+568 ALERSIIDSASLG

>member
-28 SKFNKSLDKNRDAVQ
+28 SNFNKSLDKNRDAVQ
-43 AFDSVTGG
+43 AFDQVTGG

-108 VMSGISTESQAIL
+108 VMSGVSSEQKNIL
-121 KTQTETTEN
+121 ENQTKTTEN

-160 AQTNETIKALE
+160 AQTAETIKALE
-171 AQLETQIVQRQ
+171 AQLETQIVQRK
-182 EAKEQAKR
+182 EAKEQSLR
-190 IQGYL
+190 MQGYL
-195 SGLIQFVTGPIGW
+195 SFLLKFVSLPLTAIL
-208 IMKAYDRLTG
+208 KAYDYLTG
-218 SNTSKVFDQMA
+218 SSASKVFDDIA
-229 SLAFSAEDE
+229 GLAFSGEDE

-244 EDAKKNLTKLR
+244 EDAKKNLTKLK
-255 NMKSGF
+255 NMKAGF
-261 ENSVAAKD
+261 ENSVKAKNDAAKE
-269 KADGEKASKAAED
+269 KADKDELD
-282 AEKAKAEA
+282 AEKEKAEA
-290 LERIRQGLIDT
+290 IERIRKGLIDT

-342 RIKEDEQQAVFDEQ
+342 RIKEQEQQAIFDEQ
-356 DEKKRLDK
+356 DEKKELDA
-364 QAKRLELLTL
+364 QTKRLEELALA
-374 DKETELLDF
+374 KETELLDF
-383 ETQRAL
+383 QTQRDL
-389 LAEQRQLLEDDELLS
+389 LAEQRQLITDDELLS
-404 DDQKTKAL
+404 DDQKVEAL
-412 AANSKASEKITQLE
+412 AANSEASQKITDEE
-426 YEAKR
+426 YAAKR
-431 NSVMSYAQ
+431 ATILGYAQ
-439 SLGQFSD
+439 SLAQFSD

-457 LAVASALFSTY
+457 LAIASALFSTY

-475 TDKTIPNTFA
+475 TDETIPNTFA
-485 RVAAVG
+485 RIAAVG

-496 GFKQVKGILATQVP
+496 GFKQVKGIMSVQVP
-510 GASVASPTMDAT
+510 GGGASPSPTMNAGVDA
-522 VAVGAGSPAFNVVG
+522 GGPAFNVVG

-568 ALERGIIDSASLG
+568 ALERSIIDSASLG